1 MVKILKLS
9 ETVFV
14 VLSLLLYSGAI
25 GFFIADENPLA
36 PIKIVLA
43 YTGHVIAIL
52 LIALRWRKV
61 VALAIREQLLWVV
74 VGLVI
79 ASLLWSDVPMFTL
92 EKMLPLVR
100 VTVFGV
106 YFASCYTMKEQ
117 MQLLAWAFGIAVVGS
132 FLVCI
137 AVPRYGV
144 VGAGL
149 IVGQE
154 ELMHAGAWRGLYVH
168 KTILGTMMSLS
179 ALIFLCCAC
188 SKDKYR
194 WLMWAGF
201 GFSVFM
207 LLRST
212 TKAALGILLIIL
224 VIFVP
229 FYRSLRWNYNSLFR
243 WLSILLIIGACIALW
258 NWANYENTIFARF
271 GKDITITGRTELWPP
286 LLDKIWDRPWLGYGY
301 ETFWEGGW
309 EGKPAYIWRELK
321 AGFEPPHAH
330 NGPLE
335 VWLDI
340 GLIGLGALMLSIL
353 TGFSRSIIW
362 LRLNRTP
369 EGLVPITYLTVLI
382 LINLTESSLMRPEI
396 LWLLY
401 VSVTLSLHRKEWQE
415 NHLYFLSDL
424 EDMKYLKS

>member
-1 MVKILKLS
+1 VVKILKLS

-25 GFFIADENPLA
+25 GFFIADTNPIA
-36 PIKIVLA
+36 PIKIVFA

-61 VALAIREQLLWVV
+61 VALVIKEQLLWVV

-106 YFASCYTMKEQ
+106 YFASCYTIKEQ
-117 MQLLAWAFGIAVVGS
+117 MQLLAWTFGIAAVGS

-154 ELMHAGAWRGLYVH
+154 ELIHAGAWRGLYVH
-168 KTILGTMMSLS
+168 KTILGGMMSLG
-179 ALIFLCCAC
+179 ALSFLGCAC
-188 SKDKYR
+188 SNYKYR

-212 TKAALGILLIIL
+212 TKAALGILIIIL
-224 VIFVP
+224 IIFVP

-243 WLSILLIIGACIALW
+243 WLTILLIIGACIILW

-271 GKDITITGRTELWPP
+271 GKDITITGRTELWSP
-286 LLDKIWDRPWLGYGY
+286 LIDKIWDRPWLGYGY
-301 ETFWEGGW
+301 ETFWGGGW
-309 EGKPAYIWRELK
+309 KGKSAYIWRQLK
-321 AGFEPPHAH
+321 PGFEPPHAH
-330 NGPLE
+330 NGFLE

-340 GLIGLGALMLSIL
+340 GLLGLGTLILSMFTVFL
-353 TGFSRSIIW
+353 RSIIW
-362 LRLNRTP
+362 LRLNKAP
-369 EGLVPITYLTVLI
+369 EGLVPLTYLTVLI

-396 LWLLY
+396 LWLFY
-401 VSVTLSLHRKEWQE
+401 VTVTLSLHRKEEQE
-415 NHLYFLSDL
+415 NYWYFPTDI
-424 EDMKYLKS
+424 ENIKSLNS

>member
-25 GFFIADENPLA
+25 GFFIADTNPIA
-36 PIKIVLA
+36 PIKIVFA

-61 VALAIREQLLWVV
+61 VALVIKEQLLWVV

-106 YFASCYTMKEQ
+106 YFASCYTLKEQ
-117 MQLLAWAFGIAVVGS
+117 MQLLAWTFGIAAVGS

-154 ELMHAGAWRGLYVH
+154 ELIHAGAWRGLYVH
-168 KTILGTMMSLS
+168 KTILGGMMSLG
-179 ALIFLCCAC
+179 ALSFLCCAC
-188 SKDKYR
+188 SNYKYR

-212 TKAALGILLIIL
+212 TKAALGILIIIL
-224 VIFVP
+224 IIFVP

-243 WLSILLIIGACIALW
+243 WLTILLIIGGCIILW

-271 GKDITITGRTELWPP
+271 GKDITITGRTELWSP
-286 LLDKIWDRPWLGYGY
+286 LIDKIWDRPWLGYGY
-301 ETFWEGGW
+301 ETFWGGGW
-309 EGKPAYIWRELK
+309 KGKSAYIWRQLK
-321 AGFEPPHAH
+321 PGFEPPHAH
-330 NGPLE
+330 NGFLE

-340 GLIGLGALMLSIL
+340 GLLGLGTLILSMFTVFL
-353 TGFSRSIIW
+353 RSIIW
-362 LRLNRTP
+362 LRLNKAP
-369 EGLVPITYLTVLI
+369 EGLVPLTYLTVLI

-396 LWLLY
+396 LWLFY
-401 VSVTLSLHRKEWQE
+401 VTVTLSLHRKEEQE
-415 NHLYFLSDL
+415 NYWYFPTDI
-424 EDMKYLKS
+424 ENIKSLNS